1 MNPIRRLF
9 ARGGVKW
16 PPPAAAAAAGLA
28 LCCGLFLLVGGCERG
43 PSAAQAQQSASDE
56 KEKAGAPAESEGVTL
71 KPDEIEKAGIEVKAA
86 AAGEHAPEVT
96 GYALV
101 ISREAIAQAVADL
114 STAAAIEHQS
124 QAALARS
131 RSLAA
136 TPGAMP
142 VEAQEAAER
151 QATVDRAAM
160 QLAERRLSA
169 VYGRNAPWKDDYA
182 SPELAALARGESK
195 LVRVTFPLG
204 ALGPGVPKTLRLGH
218 LASTPG
224 SKSFES
230 AIIWSAPADTSLP
243 GRSFFAILKGSDVS
257 EGERLLAWAPV
268 GPAESGVVIPYSAVV
283 ISGGKYWCYVAEK
296 PGLFVRKEI
305 DPGMPTDDGYFVKEN
320 VAAGANIVTA
330 SAGELLA
337 RELGTAE

>member
-1 MNPIRRLF
+1 MNPIRSLV

-16 PPPAAAAAAGLA
+16 APPAAAAGLA
-28 LCCGLFLLVGGCERG
+28 LCCSISLLIGGCERG
-43 PSAAQAQQSASDE
+43 PSAAQAQQSAPDEE
-56 KEKAGAPAESEGVTL
+56 KEKASVPAESEGVTL
-71 KPDEIEKAGIEVKAA
+71 KPDEIEKAGIEIKAA

-114 STAAAIEHQS
+114 STAAAVEHQS

-151 QATVDRAAM
+151 QATVDQAAM

-204 ALGPGVPKTLRLGH
+204 ALGPGVPQTLRLGH
-218 LASTPG
+218 LGSAPG
-224 SKSFES
+224 SKSFGS
-230 AIIWSAPADTSLP
+230 AIVWSAPADTSLP

-305 DPGMPTDDGYFVKEN
+305 DPGMPTDDGYFVKAN